1 MKKISIILLILLVS
15 SCDSRNI
22 TELKRDTGGGCIKH
36 TTWGF
41 YHKTFL
47 NNIEYKEYS
56 YNLDSGV
63 GAEID
68 VTGTIDLSR
77 KIASAGMRNIY
88 KNKLL
93 IKYRRGDD
101 GFWYYYDRVAFEPKI
116 DRFTG
121 DIIGYDLKDFEDIKY
136 VDPRIDNNKND
147 KYSKKVFTD
156 IILPVVNSK
165 KLKTKFGK
173 CMAQ

>member
-15 SCDSRNI
+15 SCDSKNI
-22 TELKRDTGGGCIKH
+22 TELKREVGRGCVKH

-47 NNIEYKEYS
+47 NNIKYKEYR
-56 YNLDSGV
+56 YNLDSNSGI
-63 GAEID
+63 EID

-77 KIASAGMRNIY
+77 KIASAGMENIY

-93 IKYRRGDD
+93 LKYRRDD
-101 GFWYYYDRVAFEPKI
+101 NGFWILYDTVAFKPKI
-116 DRFTG
+116 DKFTG
-121 DIIGYDLKDFEDIKY
+121 HILGYDLKEFGDIKY
-136 VDPRIDNNKND
+136 KNPFTYSEMVE
-147 KYSKKVFTD
+147 KYANKVFFE
-156 IILPVVNSK
+156 IIQPVVNSK